1 MALNKHFS
9 THVKK
14 SGEKKERRRTII
26 LLPPATFS
34 SPPTPFYSTLPVCWM
49 TAKVAKILSYMCARL
64 VPPFYLRKIVCCR
77 FVYKPKRGID
87 CWLYRQRKVSF
98 VILKRGG
105 GLLPSQHAAF
115 FLLVWE
121 KRLLA
126 VNRARLSP
134 LPPCHSSSYY
144 KEEKE
149 DNFLCKLPPASDPPS
164 SPRSERP
171 AIISFFSRRRRK
183 MREIAVNW
191 GWAKEEG
198 DGH

>member
-1 MALNKHFS
+1 
-9 THVKK
+9 
-14 SGEKKERRRTII
+14 
-26 LLPPATFS
+26 
-34 SPPTPFYSTLPVCWM
+34 M
-49 TAKVAKILSYMCARL
+49 TAKVAKFLSYMCVRL
-64 VPPFYLRKIVCCR
+64 VPPFYLRKIVSCR
-77 FVYKPKRGID
+77 FVYKPKTWNR
-87 CWLYRQRKVSF
+87 LLVVSTEESL
-98 VILKRGG
+98 ICHTEKGG
-105 GLLPSQHAAF
+105 GFFLRSMRP

-134 LPPCHSSSYY
+134 LPPCHSSSYLE
-144 KEEKE
+144 EEKE

-198 DGH
+198 EGH